1 MTIIYLQ
8 LIIKLK
14 VYVPQSQASV
24 VLSMT
29 VYFQNHYRFLNGFLL
44 SVAKRVLGSPV
55 PVDVFQFN
63 VLPLIL
69 VPI

>member
-1 MTIIYLQ
+1 MVAVSILHHAEFGPNDHREDAPHFNFRNVVRVSII
-8 LIIKLK
+8 
-14 VYVPQSQASV
+14 VFSV
-24 VLSMT
+24 E
-29 VYFQNHYRFLNGFLL
+29 
-44 SVAKRVLGSPV
+44 KRVRGSPV